1 MKRVVLL
8 TLHYHGSMRRGGF
21 HWLAEAYQR
30 LGWDVVF
37 VTIYIS
43 RLTQLRGQDYR
54 LGYPVLAEGNRAV
67 PVRERFTSYVW
78 LTGWHPMNLRL
89 GWLNRA
95 TMGLFSLYGRLP
107 LRGLRRFV
115 ESADLLIYE
124 SHAGLLLFDRFRKLA
139 PRART
144 VYRVSDSLDVLDVHP
159 VIRRAERQA
168 APAFDRVSSSSETVH
183 KRFEHLPNAHM
194 DHHGIDAVAFDVDR
208 PDPYAPHHRPAAV
221 FVGAAHVDTD
231 FLARAARLHRDV
243 DFHVIGPIPDLPV
256 ENNVIAHGPMPFEQT
271 VPWLKHADIGLAC
284 WRYRP
289 GAESFT
295 DTLKIIQY
303 TWCRLPIVAP
313 DFIRTDRPGVVT
325 YQPGS
330 DASVASALDE
340 ALAMDRTRIDVSSL
354 QTWEQLAGTLAGP
367 LA

>member
-21 HWLAEAYQR
+21 HWLAEAYER

-37 VTIYIS
+37 VTVYIS

-54 LGYPVLAEGNRAV
+54 LQQTVLAEGNRAV
-67 PVRERFTSYVW
+67 PVRERFTSFVW

-95 TMGLFSLYGRLP
+95 TMGLFRLYGRLP
-107 LRGLRRFV
+107 LRGLRQLV
-115 ESADLLIYE
+115 ESADMLIYE
-124 SHAGLLLFDRFRKLA
+124 SHAGLLLFDRFRKLN
-139 PRART
+139 PSART

-168 APAFDRVSSSSETVH
+168 APAFDRVSSVSPVVH
-183 KRFEHLPNAHM
+183 ERFAELPNAHL
-194 DHHGIDAVAFDVDR
+194 DHHGIDAAAFDAESD
-208 PDPYAPHHRPAAV
+208 DPYAPHDRPAAV
-221 FVGAAHVDTD
+221 FVGAAHVDVD
-231 FLARAARLHRDV
+231 FLARAARLRQDV
-243 DFHVIGPIPDLPV
+243 DFHVIGPIPDLPAAP
-256 ENNVIAHGPMPFEQT
+256 NVIAHGPMPFDRT
-271 VPWLKHADIGLAC
+271 IAWLKHADIGLAC
-284 WRYRP
+284 WGYRP

-313 DFIRTDRPGVVT
+313 AFIRTDRPGVVT
-325 YQPGS
+325 YEPGS
-330 DASVASALDE
+330 DVSIASALDE
-340 ALAMDRTRIDVSSL
+340 ALAMDRGRIDVSSL
-354 QTWEQLAGTLAGP
+354 QTWEQLAATLAGP